1 MYLKKIEVQGFKSF
15 ANKLVFEF
23 DNGITGIVGPNGS
36 GKSNIADAVRWVLG
50 EQSAKQLR
58 GSKMEDVI
66 FAGTENRKPVSF
78 ASVSLSI
85 DNSDHKL
92 DIDYDEVTVTRR
104 VFRSGE
110 SEYMINGNSCRLK
123 DINELFYDTGVGK
136 EGYSIIGQGQVDK
149 ILSGKPEE
157 RREIFDE
164 AAGIVKYKR
173 RKAAAQKS
181 LDNESNNLV
190 RINDILSELEKQVG
204 PLAKQSEKAREYLG
218 YKEKL
223 KNYEVNLFLMESES
237 LKKNLDEVTQ
247 RIEIVDADIES
258 GRIEFEQIKTAY
270 DEKDAAIKQTNA
282 RIEELTELNNR
293 AQIDKN
299 KLINQIEILKE
310 QIKSANQSDE
320 QLASRINALKEE
332 IDERNEE
339 KSALIKQKFDM
350 NEQIDDIRLR
360 RNKADESFAELNN
373 AITSNTNDIENGKA
387 IIMDNLNR
395 KGAIRTD
402 IQRYETMLEQI
413 GIRKAQINSILINYK
428 TDETRFDDTLM
439 QRRKA
444 LNEVSSLIENLTSEN
459 NKLAAKRNELNT
471 ELADDEH
478 RLSKAKETKM
488 RASTRLETLK
498 NIAERYDGYG
508 NSIRKVME
516 CKEREKGVFGVVADI
531 IKTESAYETAIETAL
546 GGTIQNI
553 VTDNEG
559 TAKRMIQYLKQNR
572 FGRAT
577 FLPLSAIS
585 GRNSKKENLGAEN
598 GFIGYASELVE
609 TDSMYRELAEYLLG
623 RCAVVDTI
631 DNALK
636 IAGKYH
642 HSIKIVTLE
651 GELLSPGGSMSGGA
665 FKNSGNLLGRRRE
678 IEELEAVI
686 DKADK
691 AVENLTAGIAKIR
704 EEIAGIDAELKD
716 NRAKLQDKLIEKNT
730 AKMQYDQAES
740 KQNEI
745 KSMYQDN
752 AKEIK
757 EIDNQVTDINDNL
770 KVLRSNL
777 EEIENN
783 NTKITAEIEEK
794 SATVEK
800 LKTELADRNISVQN
814 VHIEYSEIS
823 QKAAFIEES
832 IKRVLREIER
842 LNNNIEELQDNK
854 VDSVKE
860 VTIRNEEIESI
871 NETVKAADDAI
882 KSYTDELE
890 ELKMSRESM
899 NESIKSFFDSREECQ
914 KRLVDLEKEQF
925 RLTQNREKFESARD
939 ARIDYMWNEYEIT
952 LNQAA
957 SMRDESLDDEAEIK
971 KNVATIKSSIKSLGE
986 VNVNAI
992 EDYKEVSERYEFLK
1006 GQHDDLI
1013 VARDRLIGVINELDT
1028 GMRERFTEKFA
1039 EIKIEFDKVFKQLF
1053 GGGKGSIELDEDADI
1068 LEANITII
1076 SQPPGKKL
1084 QNMMQLSGG
1093 EKALTAI
1100 CLLFAIQNLKP
1111 SPFCLLDEI
1120 EAALDD
1126 SNVDRFAKYLH
1137 NLTKNTQFIVI
1148 THRRG
1153 TMASADRLYGIT
1165 MQEKGVSTLVS
1176 VDLIAGKLDDGNN
1189 QIG

>member
-164 AAGIVKYKR
+164 AAGIVKYKK

-387 IIMDNLNR
+387 VIMDNLNR

-471 ELADDEH
+471 ELAE
-478 RLSKAKETKM
+478 
-488 RASTRLETLK
+488 
-498 NIAERYDGYG
+498 
-508 NSIRKVME
+508 
-516 CKEREKGVFGVVADI
+516 
-531 IKTESAYETAIETAL
+531 
-546 GGTIQNI
+546 
-553 VTDNEG
+553 
-559 TAKRMIQYLKQNR
+559 
-572 FGRAT
+572 
-577 FLPLSAIS
+577 
-585 GRNSKKENLGAEN
+585 
-598 GFIGYASELVE
+598 
-609 TDSMYRELAEYLLG
+609 
-623 RCAVVDTI
+623 
-631 DNALK
+631 
-636 IAGKYH
+636 
-642 HSIKIVTLE
+642 
-651 GELLSPGGSMSGGA
+651 
-665 FKNSGNLLGRRRE
+665 
-678 IEELEAVI
+678 
-686 DKADK
+686 
-691 AVENLTAGIAKIR
+691 
-704 EEIAGIDAELKD
+704 
-716 NRAKLQDKLIEKNT
+716 
-730 AKMQYDQAES
+730 
-740 KQNEI
+740 
-745 KSMYQDN
+745 
-752 AKEIK
+752 
-757 EIDNQVTDINDNL
+757 
-770 KVLRSNL
+770 
-777 EEIENN
+777 
-783 NTKITAEIEEK
+783 
-794 SATVEK
+794 
-800 LKTELADRNISVQN
+800 
-814 VHIEYSEIS
+814 
-823 QKAAFIEES
+823 
-832 IKRVLREIER
+832 
-842 LNNNIEELQDNK
+842 
-854 VDSVKE
+854 
-860 VTIRNEEIESI
+860 
-871 NETVKAADDAI
+871 
-882 KSYTDELE
+882 
-890 ELKMSRESM
+890 
-899 NESIKSFFDSREECQ
+899 
-914 KRLVDLEKEQF
+914 F
-925 RLTQNREKFESARD
+925 RLF
-939 ARIDYMWNEYEIT
+939 
-952 LNQAA
+952 
-957 SMRDESLDDEAEIK
+957 
-971 KNVATIKSSIKSLGE
+971 
-986 VNVNAI
+986 
-992 EDYKEVSERYEFLK
+992 
-1006 GQHDDLI
+1006 DL
-1013 VARDRLIGVINELDT
+1013 
-1028 GMRERFTEKFA
+1028 
-1039 EIKIEFDKVFKQLF
+1039 Q
-1053 GGGKGSIELDEDADI
+1053 
-1068 LEANITII
+1068 
-1076 SQPPGKKL
+1076 SQ
-1084 QNMMQLSGG
+1084 
-1093 EKALTAI
+1093 
-1100 CLLFAIQNLKP
+1100 
-1111 SPFCLLDEI
+1111 
-1120 EAALDD
+1120 
-1126 SNVDRFAKYLH
+1126 
-1137 NLTKNTQFIVI
+1137 
-1148 THRRG
+1148 
-1153 TMASADRLYGIT
+1153 
-1165 MQEKGVSTLVS
+1165 
-1176 VDLIAGKLDDGNN
+1176 
-1189 QIG
+1189 

>member
-110 SEYMINGNSCRLK
+110 SEYMINGNACRLK

-204 PLAKQSEKAREYLG
+204 PLARQSEKAKEYLG

-223 KNYEVNLFLMESES
+223 KTYEVNLFLMESES
-237 LKKNLDEVTQ
+237 LRKNLDEVTE
-247 RIEIVDADIES
+247 RLDIVDSDIEN
-258 GRIEFEQIKTAY
+258 GREEFEQIKTAY
-270 DEKDAAIKQTNA
+270 DEKDAAIKQANA
-282 RIEELTELNNR
+282 RIEELTGLNNQ

-320 QLASRINALKEE
+320 QLASRIAAIKEE

-360 RNKADESFAELNN
+360 RNEADDSLAELNEQ
-373 AITSNTNDIENGKA
+373 ISSNTTDIENGKTA
-387 IIMDNLNR
+387 IMDNLNR

-428 TDETRFDDTLM
+428 TDENKFDGTLSV
-439 QRRKA
+439 RRKA
-444 LNEVSSLIENLTSEN
+444 LEEVTSAIAEITSEN
-459 NKLAAKRNELNT
+459 NKLAARRNELNT

-478 RLSKAKETKM
+478 KLSRAKETSM
-488 RASTRLETLK
+488 RAATRLETLK

-516 CKEREKGVFGVVADI
+516 CREREKGVLGVVADI

-553 VTDNEG
+553 VTDNEE
-559 TAKRMIQYLKQNR
+559 TAKRMIQFLKQNR

-585 GRNSKKENLGAEN
+585 GRNQRREELGGEN

-609 TDSMYRELAEYLLG
+609 TESRYNDLAAYLLG
-623 RCAVVDTI
+623 KCAVVDTI

-636 IAGKYH
+636 IARKYH

-651 GELLSPGGSMSGGA
+651 GELLNPGGSMSGGA

-678 IEELEAVI
+678 IEELEEVI
-686 DKADK
+686 AKADK
-691 AVENLTAGIAKIR
+691 SAESLTAGIAAIR
-704 EEIAGIDAELKD
+704 EEIVQIDSTLKES
-716 NRAKLQDKLIEKNT
+716 RASLQDKLIEKNT
-730 AKMQYDQAES
+730 AQMQYDQVQS

-757 EIDNQVTDINDNL
+757 EIENQVVEINDNL
-770 KVLRSNL
+770 TVLREKL
-777 EEIENN
+777 AEIEKNN
-783 NTKITAEIEEK
+783 ERITAEIEEK
-794 SATVEK
+794 TTLVEK
-800 LKTELADRNISVQN
+800 LKSELSDRSSSVQK

-842 LNNNIEELQDNK
+842 LNNSIEELD
-854 VDSVKE
+854 DSKADSAKE
-860 VTIRNEEIESI
+860 VETRNDEIENI
-871 NETVKAADDAI
+871 NLTIEAADATI
-882 KSYTDELE
+882 KAYTEELE
-890 ELKMSRESM
+890 ELKKERDEM

-925 RLTQNREKFESARD
+925 RLTQNREKYESARD

-957 SMRDESLDDEAEIK
+957 SMRDENLNDESEIK
-971 KNVATIKSSIKSLGE
+971 KTVSSIKSSIKSLGE

-1039 EIKIEFDKVFKQLF
+1039 EIKVEFDKVFKQLF

-1176 VDLIAGKLDDGNN
+1176 VDLIAGKLDDKNN